1 MVFCH
6 SCHTM
11 EWHPSSLLTPWN
23 GILSFLSHH
32 GTASQQ
38 SSYSMEWYP
47 VILVTPWNGIP
58 AVFLLHGMVSWQF
71 QQGGVWW
78 TRILWTFSKQLE
90 QVSNLL
96 FYAQWGWNTFCQHT
110 LNSKNNTYGSFSWKL
125 DQRGCRFP
133 DETKINLKCETF
145 KLPLYFWCNVFGEIR
160 EMPQWVNAPLFV
172 ALWAFFGKNR
182 DSSWPPFMTWLWE
195 G

>member
-1 MVFCH
+1 MEWYNSILVLHGMESLHPCIPQDKILVLSHCCSSMEWYSVILVTPWNGIPAVFLLHGMVLCH

-11 EWHPSSLLTPWN
+11 ERHPSSLLTPWN
-23 GILSFLSHH
+23 GTLSFLSHH
-32 GTASQQ
+32 GMASQQ

-90 QVSNLL
+90 QVSNLFFL
-96 FYAQWGWNTFCQHT
+96 MLSEG
-110 LNSKNNTYGSFSWKL
+110 
-125 DQRGCRFP
+125 
-133 DETKINLKCETF
+133 ETHSVSTH
-145 KLPLYFWCNVFGEIR
+145 
-160 EMPQWVNAPLFV
+160 
-172 ALWAFFGKNR
+172 
-182 DSSWPPFMTWLWE
+182 
-195 G
+195 